1 MNDVKKDISRKLLL
15 PHCIALIIIITLIQ
29 SCSQCAQDEIAVPPV
44 NISLEI
50 IPGTAE
56 QESVVVLRLFSRKL
70 RQQMLDGKPV
80 SSIQLTIDE
89 NTWTNNITFNLTK
102 EKDETIEIEKTKIT
116 LLRARKY
123 QEMSFPPERNS
134 DILCV

>member
-116 LLRARKY
+116 LLWARKY
-123 QEMSFPPERNS
+123 QEIAPPRA
-134 DILCV
+134 